1 MIKIFFYLF
10 FFIFITSCSSIEFV
24 LEEGD
29 SSNPFSNETSL
40 IFSDTNKDGFNT
52 EFNTELY
59 SIIGNKE
66 KDFVYFLKTSFYE
79 KKENMIVK
87 QNQVAQ
93 KIEYDIQI
101 NYELYYLSMGCKIY
115 EKKIITNFSFVPKS
129 FGYNFGTDKSFEKL
143 YKDSIRK
150 NIFEFIR
157 NAPKNKKKD
166 CLN

>member
-1 MIKIFFYLF
+1 MIKIFFYIF
-10 FFIFITSCSSIEFV
+10 FFIFITSCSNIEFV

-29 SSNPFSNETSL
+29 SSNPFNNETSL
-40 IFSDTNKDGFNT
+40 IFNDTIKDS
-52 EFNTELY
+52 FNTELY
-59 SIIGNKE
+59 SIIGNNE
-66 KDFVYFLKTSFYE
+66 KDFVYLLKTSFYE

-93 KIEYDIQI
+93 KIEYDIQVD
-101 NYELYYLSMGCKIY
+101 YELYYLSMGCKIY
-115 EKKIITNFSFVPKS
+115 TKKIITSFSFVPKS

-143 YKDSIRK
+143 YKNSIRK

-157 NAPKNKKKD
+157 NAPKNSKKN